1 MAEAAASLFPD
12 MDDEDRAGNHT
23 TGVLPSQ
30 RLRAMIGSD
39 ILIDEPL
46 DDDQIQPSSIDLRL
60 GHVAWRV
67 RASFLPGPAATV
79 EGKLRDLGMDA
90 IDLTEGAVLERG
102 CVYIVPLLESVRFT
116 GELAGV
122 ANPKSSTGRLDI
134 FTRIITDYATE
145 FDRVPKGHRGRL
157 YAEVSPR
164 TFSVKV
170 RRGSRL
176 AQLRLRRG
184 SPQFGETTLRRLHE
198 QYRLVDTLEG
208 ERSIRD
214 DSIAFTLDLD
224 GTGPGSLVGYR
235 ARQHTDASHV
245 IDVDRKGVLDPDDF
259 WEPIHAEPGKGLI
272 LNPNDFYILA
282 TRERVKVPP
291 EHAAEMIA
299 YDTLI
304 GEFRVHYAGFFDP
317 GFGWSADD
325 DAGSRA
331 VLEVRSHDVP
341 FLLEHGQIVGRLRY
355 ERLTEAPDKLYGAD
369 LGSHYQG
376 QTLTLS
382 KHFKKA

>member
-1 MAEAAASLFPD
+1 MAEAAASLFPG
-12 MDDEDRAGNHT
+12 MADEERGGVFS

-30 RLRAMIGSD
+30 RLRDMVGSD

-60 GHVAWRV
+60 GDVAWRV
-67 RASFLPGPAATV
+67 RASFLPGPRSTV
-79 EGKLRDLGMDA
+79 EGKLRELGMHR

-116 GELAGV
+116 GDLAGV

-145 FDRVPKGHRGRL
+145 FDRVPRGHKGRL

-164 TFSVKV
+164 TFSVVV

-176 AQLRLRRG
+176 AQLRMRRG
-184 SPQFGETTLRRLHE
+184 SPQFGETTLKRLHE

-214 DSIAFTLDLD
+214 DSIAFTLDLE

-235 ARQHTDASHV
+235 AKQHTDV
-245 IDVDRKGVLDPDDF
+245 IDVDRKAALDPDLF
-259 WEPIHAEPGKGLI
+259 WEPIHARAGEGLI

-291 EHAAEMIA
+291 EHAAEMVA

-317 GFGWSADD
+317 GFGWSAAD

-331 VLEVRSHDVP
+331 VLEVRSHEVP

-355 ERLTEAPDKLYGAD
+355 ERLTEVPDKLYGAD

-376 QTLTLS
+376 QALALS
-382 KHFKKA
+382 KHFRKS